1 MHFDD
6 IQGIRI
12 IFAEHTAWPNPAN
25 LFIIPDEKGFSMID
39 VGCGGAPRP
48 KYLIEGL
55 EYWDLHIQD
64 LHTVLLSHAHPD
76 HMGAMGW
83 ILQKV
88 RPRVFIHHLDVDS
101 ALNPEK
107 LAETF
112 DIPLAKRCLNAS
124 ENAEKSQNFEL
135 LNFFKDFGCA
145 MSAALNVEGI
155 GEGHV
160 FHLGDFAFE
169 VIHTPGH
176 SPGSICIYEPEN
188 KTMFTGDVLIPNHWY
203 QMMLGVFQD
212 ATKHIQSMKLLSEM
226 EIDTLCPGHEP
237 VLRGSAVQNE
247 FQIHFDRY
255 YEIESS
261 LTDILSDSKGMTL
274 WEIYYALSERIMGSG
289 EYQPGFGAIATIRG
303 FLNKLCFEGII
314 VHEEGSKW
322 RAF

>member
-176 SPGSICIYEPEN
+176 SPGHISLMERNRRILLPGDLVGKSPAWYTPCSGGV
-188 KTMFTGDVLIPNHWY
+188 TGYLDSLAKLEVL
-203 QMMLGVFQD
+203 D
-212 ATKHIQSMKLLSEM
+212 ATIILPAHGTKMSVPLEAIQNIRERLLKREIIIRDALIEGPKTFMELNQALFENPLLRFFPGCGITESHLIKLER
-226 EIDTLCPGHEP
+226 EKAI
-237 VLRGSAVQNE
+237 R
-247 FQIHFDRY
+247 R
-255 YEIESS
+255 
-261 LTDILSDSKGMTL
+261 KGG
-274 WEIYYALSERIMGSG
+274 RINLV
-289 EYQPGFGAIATIRG
+289 P
-303 FLNKLCFEGII
+303 N
-314 VHEEGSKW
+314 
-322 RAF
+322 